1 MGLKSCLYECR
12 VMHRRILPKAHKF
25 EYRIFMFSLYLDE
38 IESLAKSV
46 RGFGRNGRAPYA
58 FLDRDH
64 LAPNDRP
71 VREKLTAY
79 LREQGIELG
88 GSHRVELVTLP
99 RVLGYIFNPVSFFFC
114 YEAAGRPLCAV
125 VEVGNTFGEMK
136 LFLVRELSPRGE
148 FHLRVAKDF
157 YVSPFSS
164 LDTEFDFKL
173 RLPGER
179 LDVRIDDYKNGAL
192 TLVSALTGERAE
204 LTTRQLWWFT
214 LKYPLITAKVIFL
227 IHWHAL
233 LLWLKRVPSIAKT
246 ADIDKQRGVLRPHRS
261 LAKL

>member
-1 MGLKSCLYECR
+1 M
-12 VMHRRILPKAHKF
+12 
-25 EYRIFMFSLYLDE
+25 
-38 IESLAKSV
+38 

-64 LAPNDRP
+64 LAPDDRP

-204 LTTRQLWWFT
+204 LTTGQLWCSRSST
-214 LKYPLITAKVIFL
+214 RLSPRRSSSSSTGTRCCSGSSACLPSPRLRTSINSAGCCDLTG
-227 IHWHAL
+227 HW
-233 LLWLKRVPSIAKT
+233 PSYE
-246 ADIDKQRGVLRPHRS
+246 
-261 LAKL
+261 

>member
-79 LREQGIELG
+79 MREQGIGLG
-88 GSHRVELVTLP
+88 GTTGWNSSRCRACWDTSLI
-99 RVLGYIFNPVSFFFC
+99 RSRFSC

-179 LDVRIDDYKNGAL
+179 LNVRIDDYKNGAL

-214 LKYPLITAKVIFL
+214 LQVPAYHREGYLPHPLARAA
-227 IHWHAL
+227 AL
-233 LLWLKRVPSIAKT
+233 AQARAF
-246 ADIDKQRGVLRPHRS
+246 HRQDCGHR
-261 LAKL
+261 

>member
-136 LFLVRELSPRGE
+136 LFLVRELSPRISMSRR
-148 FHLRVAKDF
+148 FRP
-157 YVSPFSS
+157 STPNSTSS
-164 LDTEFDFKL
+164 C
-173 RLPGER
+173 GC
-179 LDVRIDDYKNGAL
+179 
-192 TLVSALTGERAE
+192 RASGS
-204 LTTRQLWWFT
+204 TCASTITRT
-214 LKYPLITAKVIFL
+214 V
-227 IHWHAL
+227 H
-233 LLWLKRVPSIAKT
+233 
-246 ADIDKQRGVLRPHRS
+246 
-261 LAKL
+261 

>member
-1 MGLKSCLYECR
+1 MPRHAQADFAEGAQVR
-12 VMHRRILPKAHKF
+12 VSHFHVFALSGRDR
-25 EYRIFMFSLYLDE
+25 
-38 IESLAKSV
+38 SLAKSV

-125 VEVGNTFGEMK
+125 VEVGIRLARSALPRSRAVAARGIPFACGE
-136 LFLVRELSPRGE
+136 
-148 FHLRVAKDF
+148 DF

-214 LKYPLITAKVIFL
+214 LNTRLSPRRSSSSSTGTRCCSGSSACL
-227 IHWHAL
+227 
-233 LLWLKRVPSIAKT
+233 
-246 ADIDKQRGVLRPHRS
+246 HRQDCGHR
-261 LAKL
+261 